1 MNRFILSLALTLCI
15 FTGFAQKKP
24 VQQAGPEKFAAT
36 ITAADLKKHL
46 YIIAGKEMEGRETGT
61 EGQRKAAA
69 YIEAQFKKMGL
80 KPGAKDGYLQ
90 FYPIQQDSLV
100 EAGITLNGDAKPW
113 SIYRHFAPSMTG
125 SSNSVISGES
135 VVFAGYGISTD
146 VYDDYKGLDVNGKIV
161 MINEGEPMLND
172 TAYLLT
178 GNRRR
183 SDWNSNSPKIR
194 NAIQKGALA
203 LLIINRNFPRRP
215 PSANVR
221 GRMYTNFDAEQ
232 QKLNVFF
239 ISDSL
244 AGAICGSAEK
254 LAAAKESIRS
264 GKAAGFSNPAKI
276 SLLLKKFDFN
286 IRASNVL
293 GIIPGTDK
301 KDEYLVITA
310 HYDHLGKKDSVIWYG
325 ADDDGSGTVSIMEL
339 AEAFMKAKTA
349 GQGPRRTILFMAV
362 SGEEKGL
369 WGSDYYTRN
378 PVYPLAQTTA
388 DLNIDMIGRIDKAHA
403 TDSAYCY
410 LIGDNKLSS
419 ELRGISEGANEKYTK
434 LKLDYKYND
443 PNDPERIYYRSD
455 HYNFAKNK
463 IPIIFYFNG
472 VHPDYHRP
480 TDTPDKISYDLM
492 AQRARLVFY
501 TAWEIANRNEKL
513 KVDRNER

>member
-1 MNRFILSLALTLCI
+1 MNRIFLPLALVLPML
-15 FTGFAQKKP
+15 TGIAQKKP
-24 VQQAGPEKFAAT
+24 SMPAKPEMFAAS
-36 ITAADLKKHL
+36 ITASDLKKHL

-61 EGQRKAAA
+61 EGQRRAAA
-69 YIEAQFKKMGL
+69 YIEAQFRKIGL
-80 KPGAKDGYLQ
+80 KPGAKDGYQ
-90 FYPIQQDSLV
+90 QYYPVLQDSLI
-100 EAGITLNGDAKPW
+100 ESRIILNGDAKPW
-113 SIYRHFAPSMTG
+113 GIYQHFAPSLTG
-125 SSNSVISGES
+125 SGNPIVDGES

-146 VYDDYKGLDVNGKIV
+146 VYDDYTGLDVNGKIV

-183 SDWNSNSPKIR
+183 SDWNSNTPKIK
-194 NAIQKGALA
+194 NAIQKGAIA

-215 PSANVR
+215 PSANSR
-221 GRMYTNFDAEQ
+221 GRMYTNFDAEN

-254 LAAAKESIRS
+254 LAAAKQSIRL
-264 GKAAGFSNPAKI
+264 GKASGFSNPAKI
-276 SLLLKKFDFN
+276 SLLLKKYDFN

-293 GIIPGTDK
+293 GIIPGTDR

-310 HYDHLGKKDSVIWYG
+310 HYDHLGKKDTVIWYG
-325 ADDDGSGTVSIMEL
+325 ADDDGSGTVGIIEM
-339 AEAFMKAKTA
+339 AEAFMKAKAA
-349 GQGPRRTILFMAV
+349 GRGPRRTILFMAV

-463 IPIIFYFNG
+463 IPVIFYFNG

-480 TDTPDKISYDLM
+480 TDTPDKINYNLF
-492 AQRARLVFY
+492 AQRTKLVFH
-501 TAWEIANRNEKL
+501 TAWEIANRDAKL
-513 KVDRNER
+513 KVDRNEK